1 MHRAVPDGSRGTAGQ
16 HAPASSRRRSTSAA
30 RSATVR
36 TAAAS
41 SSLSATRNRSS
52 RPTTSVSRPT
62 ESSCR
67 STTRSSEGFGS
78 RERPSSS
85 RSTRAISPSTSSM
98 RNEPRHAGELA
109 LPRRSERLLFDAH
122 PHAQQRQVD
131 ERERDGAEEGA
142 VGKRDAEHLDGDG
155 QIVRVAQEAVG
166 ASAHGRFARHDDHAH
181 VPAPSQAADR
191 PPAQDLRADCG
202 GGTDPAEDT
211 WKRPV
216 EKQHFRRTG
225 RKEQR
230 VHCGHPAEMR
240 SAALD
245 ARARE
250 SDARIAV
257 RKRELRDALYAEQR
271 QEDEVSR
278 HHSSNTISEQKPGP
292 MARRSPRSPGRATP
306 EASRSESTKRT
317 EAEERFPT
325 LCRESQLFCIAARE
339 ISSAS
344 SIASSTL
351 GPPVWQM
358 KCAMSDRRRP
368 CARRKPSTSERSFSR
383 TSCGTP
389 GESTTLN
396 PESTTS
402 QPITR
407 SV

>member
-1 MHRAVPDGSRGTAGQ
+1 MPHRSRGTAAQ
-16 HAPASSRRRSTSAA
+16 HARASSRRRSTSAA

-67 STTRSSEGFGS
+67 STTRSSDGLGS

-98 RNEPRHAGELA
+98 RNEPRHARELA
-109 LPRRSERLLFDAH
+109 LPRRPERLLLDAH

-131 ERERDGAEEGA
+131 EREREGAEEGA

-155 QIVRVAQEAVG
+155 QVVRVAQEPVR
-166 ASAHGRFARHDDHAH
+166 ASAHGRFAGDDDHAH
-181 VPAPSQAADR
+181 VPAPAQAVDR
-191 PPAQDLRADCG
+191 PPAQDLCADRRG
-202 GGTDPAEDT
+202 GAGPAQGTG
-211 WKRPV
+211 KRPV
-216 EKQHFRRTG
+216 EQQHFRRAG

-230 VHCGHPAEMR
+230 VHRGHPAEMR
-240 SAALD
+240 GAALD

-250 SDARIAV
+250 SNARIAA
-257 RKRELRDALYAEQR
+257 RKHELRDALSTEQR

-278 HHSSNTISEQKPGP
+278 HHSSSTISEQKPGP
-292 MARRSPRSPGRATP
+292 MARRSPRSPGHASP
-306 EASRSESTKRT
+306 EPSRSESTKRT

-325 LCRESQLFCIAARE
+325 LCRESQLRCMAGRE
-339 ISSAS
+339 SSSAS
-344 SIASSTL
+344 STASSTL

-368 CARRKPSTSERSFSR
+368 CARRNPSTSARSFSR
-383 TSCGTP
+383 TSCGTA

-407 SV
+407 SVPG